1 MFKFIDE
8 VIIKFLEEFEN
19 NKLLGKIKCFFWLT

>member
-8 VIIKFLEEFEN
+8 VIIKFLEKFEN
-19 NKLLGKIKCFFWLT
+19 NKLLVKIKCFFWLI